1 MKKQLLVLAFL
12 LSTSAAMAQLQA
24 AVDTICV
31 KHQLMG
37 LSLLTYSNGKVT
49 GTYHAGLKDYERKLA
64 IDDSTM
70 FRMASISKLVT
81 STGLMML
88 YDQKRFGLDED
99 VSGYL
104 GFPFRN
110 PSWPAVPIT
119 FRMLMSHT
127 ASLNDGDGYADFL
140 AAIYSNPDTIPT
152 LKELVLP
159 GGVHYTPDM
168 WLPQKPGTYFT
179 YCNANFGV
187 VATLIERISGRRFD
201 QYMRDSLLLPLA
213 VKGSYNVADIEQID
227 QVAALYRNEEGW
239 AAQVD
244 EYKGERPAPRDLS
257 AYELGTNGFIFSPQG
272 GLRIS
277 VPDLA
282 KIMQLHI
289 DGGMYMGRQ
298 LISSSTLKLMHT
310 PQWRFN
316 GSNGDSYNGL
326 FLCWGLGVQIIT
338 NTPNGDFIA
347 KGVPLMGHAGD
358 AYGLISGMYFN
369 PQSKVGFIY
378 LTNGAFGGFTAGR
391 HSAYYTFEEDI
402 FDALAKAGSLRA
414 R

>member
-1 MKKQLLVLAFL
+1 
-12 LSTSAAMAQLQA
+12 MAQLQG
-24 AVDTICV
+24 VIDSIRV

-37 LSLLTYSNGKVT
+37 LSLLTYSHGTVT
-49 GTYHAGLKDYERKLA
+49 GSYHTGLKDYERNLA

-70 FRMASISKLVT
+70 FRIASISKLVT

-99 VSGYL
+99 VSVYL

-110 PSWPAVPIT
+110 PNWPTVPIT

-127 ASLNDGDGYADFL
+127 ASLNDGDGYAGFL
-140 AAIYSNPDTIPT
+140 ASMYSNPDTIPT
-152 LKELVLP
+152 LKDLVLP
-159 GGVHYTPDM
+159 TGSYYTPDM
-168 WLPQKPGTYFT
+168 WLSQKPGTYFT

-187 VATLIERISGRRFD
+187 VATLIERISGKRFD
-201 QYMRDSLLLPLA
+201 QYMKEQLFAPLA
-213 VKGSYNVADIEQID
+213 IKGSYNVAEIANID
-227 QVAALYRNEEGW
+227 NVAALYRNVEGW
-239 AAQVD
+239 KAQVD
-244 EYKGERPAPRDLS
+244 EYRGERPAPRDLS
-257 AYELGTNGFIFSPQG
+257 AYELGTNGFIYSPQG

-289 DGGMYMGRQ
+289 DGGTYMGQ
-298 LISSSTLKLMHT
+298 PLLSSRTLKLMYN
-310 PQWRFN
+310 PQWRFD

-338 NTPNGDFIA
+338 NTPNGDTIL
-347 KGVPLMGHAGD
+347 KNTPLMGHAGD

-369 PQSKVGFIY
+369 PQTKVGFIY
-378 LTNGAFGGFTAGR
+378 LTNGAFGGFKLGT

-402 FDALAKAGSLRA
+402 FEALAAFGNLRA
-414 R
+414 K